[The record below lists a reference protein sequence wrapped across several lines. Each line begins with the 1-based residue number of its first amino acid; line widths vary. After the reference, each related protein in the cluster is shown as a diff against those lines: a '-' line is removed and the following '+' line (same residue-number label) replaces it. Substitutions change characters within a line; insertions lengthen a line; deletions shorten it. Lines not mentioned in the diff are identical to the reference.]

1 MDNKVEKQEV
11 KVNEVLKE
19 IKDEY
24 DKGIDNLEDN
34 TNIQLKV
41 AEELKKELKNN
52 DFDANI
58 EELKS
63 LKKEILGLKSEIK
76 RLNELEGIT
85 FSSLILRDIKNIGN
99 TLVTLQNKAVDSMK
113 SLYTNMKYQFSYNL
127 TKAQEKLVQAK
138 ISIVKNLVSSMQ
150 DFIKDQQKKL
160 NVCLEKLD
168 SLSEEIK
175 KDEKEFFAEKNRDK
189 TDKKEVEVGTKK
201 EEVIKKEKVLEKS
214 KSQKVEKKPS
224 VLKMLKENQQK
235 IKDSEKTKGEKT
247 IKKDKGMEI

>member
-63 LKKEILGLKSEIK
+63 LKEEILGLKSEIK

-85 FSSLILRDIKNIGN
+85 FLSLIH
-99 TLVTLQNKAVDSMK
+99 
-113 SLYTNMKYQFSYNL
+113 
-127 TKAQEKLVQAK
+127 
-138 ISIVKNLVSSMQ
+138 IS
-150 DFIKDQQKKL
+150 
-160 NVCLEKLD
+160 EPT
-168 SLSEEIK
+168 
-175 KDEKEFFAEKNRDK
+175 RH
-189 TDKKEVEVGTKK
+189 
-201 EEVIKKEKVLEKS
+201 
-214 KSQKVEKKPS
+214 
-224 VLKMLKENQQK
+224 
-235 IKDSEKTKGEKT
+235 
-247 IKKDKGMEI
+247 

>member
-1 MDNKVEKQEV
+1 MDGKVEKQEV
-11 KVNEVLKE
+11 KANEVLKE
-19 IKDEY
+19 VKEEY
-24 DKGIDNLEDN
+24 DKAIVNLEDN
-34 TNIQLKV
+34 TNTQLKI

-63 LKKEILGLKSEIK
+63 LKEEILGLKSEIK
-76 RLNELEGIT
+76 RLNELERIT

-175 KDEKEFFAEKNRDK
+175 RMKKNFLSKRTGIK
-189 TDKKEVEVGTKK
+189 Q
-201 EEVIKKEKVLEKS
+201 IKKR
-214 KSQKVEKKPS
+214 
-224 VLKMLKENQQK
+224 
-235 IKDSEKTKGEKT
+235 
-247 IKKDKGMEI
+247 

>member
-63 LKKEILGLKSEIK
+63 LKEEILGLKSEIK

-127 TKAQEKLVQAK
+127 NFVN
-138 ISIVKNLVSSMQ
+138 KN
-150 DFIKDQQKKL
+150 F
-160 NVCLEKLD
+160 
-168 SLSEEIK
+168 
-175 KDEKEFFAEKNRDK
+175 
-189 TDKKEVEVGTKK
+189 
-201 EEVIKKEKVLEKS
+201 
-214 KSQKVEKKPS
+214 
-224 VLKMLKENQQK
+224 
-235 IKDSEKTKGEKT
+235 
-247 IKKDKGMEI
+247 

>member
-63 LKKEILGLKSEIK
+63 LKEEILGLKSEIK

-113 SLYTNMKYQFSYNL
+113 SLYTHMKYQFSYNL

>member
-11 KVNEVLKE
+11 KANEVLKE

-52 DFDANI
+52 DFDVNI

-63 LKKEILGLKSEIK
+63 LKEEILGLKSEIK

-113 SLYTNMKYQFSYNL
+113 SLYINMKYQFSYNL

-138 ISIVKNLVSSMQ
+138 ISIVKNLVS
-150 DFIKDQQKKL
+150 
-160 NVCLEKLD
+160 
-168 SLSEEIK
+168 
-175 KDEKEFFAEKNRDK
+175 
-189 TDKKEVEVGTKK
+189 
-201 EEVIKKEKVLEKS
+201 
-214 KSQKVEKKPS
+214 
-224 VLKMLKENQQK
+224 
-235 IKDSEKTKGEKT
+235 
-247 IKKDKGMEI
+247 

>member
-1 MDNKVEKQEV
+1 
-11 KVNEVLKE
+11 
-19 IKDEY
+19 
-24 DKGIDNLEDN
+24 
-34 TNIQLKV
+34 
-41 AEELKKELKNN
+41 
-52 DFDANI
+52 
-58 EELKS
+58 
-63 LKKEILGLKSEIK
+63 
-76 RLNELEGIT
+76 
-85 FSSLILRDIKNIGN
+85 
-99 TLVTLQNKAVDSMK
+99 
-113 SLYTNMKYQFSYNL
+113 
-127 TKAQEKLVQAK
+127 
-138 ISIVKNLVSSMQ
+138 MQ

>member
-1 MDNKVEKQEV
+1 MDGKVEKQEV

-63 LKKEILGLKSEIK
+63 LREEILGLKSEIK

-85 FSSLILRDIKNIGN
+85 FTSLILRDIKNIGN

-113 SLYTNMKYQFSYNL
+113 SLYIYMKYQFSYNL

-160 NVCLEKLD
+160 NICLEKLD

-175 KDEKEFFAEKNRDK
+175 KDEKEFFVEKNRDK

-235 IKDSEKTKGEKT
+235 IKDSEKTKEEKT

>member
-1 MDNKVEKQEV
+1 MDNKVKKQEV
-11 KVNEVLKE
+11 KANEVLKE

-52 DFDANI
+52 DFDVNI

-63 LKKEILGLKSEIK
+63 LKEEILGLKSEIK

-113 SLYTNMKYQFSYNL
+113 SLYINMKYQFSYNL

-175 KDEKEFFAEKNRDK
+175 KDEKEFFVEKNRDK

-235 IKDSEKTKGEKT
+235 INDSEKTKEEKT

>member
-63 LKKEILGLKSEIK
+63 LKEEILGLKSEIK
-76 RLNELEGIT
+76 RLNELEGTT

-127 TKAQEKLVQAK
+127 TKAQEKLV
-138 ISIVKNLVSSMQ
+138 
-150 DFIKDQQKKL
+150 
-160 NVCLEKLD
+160 
-168 SLSEEIK
+168 
-175 KDEKEFFAEKNRDK
+175 
-189 TDKKEVEVGTKK
+189 
-201 EEVIKKEKVLEKS
+201 
-214 KSQKVEKKPS
+214 
-224 VLKMLKENQQK
+224 
-235 IKDSEKTKGEKT
+235 
-247 IKKDKGMEI
+247 

>member
-63 LKKEILGLKSEIK
+63 LKEEILGLKS
-76 RLNELEGIT
+76 
-85 FSSLILRDIKNIGN
+85 D
-99 TLVTLQNKAVDSMK
+99 
-113 SLYTNMKYQFSYNL
+113 
-127 TKAQEKLVQAK
+127 
-138 ISIVKNLVSSMQ
+138 
-150 DFIKDQQKKL
+150 
-160 NVCLEKLD
+160 
-168 SLSEEIK
+168 
-175 KDEKEFFAEKNRDK
+175 
-189 TDKKEVEVGTKK
+189 
-201 EEVIKKEKVLEKS
+201 
-214 KSQKVEKKPS
+214 
-224 VLKMLKENQQK
+224 
-235 IKDSEKTKGEKT
+235 
-247 IKKDKGMEI
+247 

>member
-1 MDNKVEKQEV
+1 MDGKVEKQEV
-11 KVNEVLKE
+11 KANEVLKE
-19 IKDEY
+19 VKEEY
-24 DKGIDNLEDN
+24 DKAIVNLEDN
-34 TNIQLKV
+34 TNTQLKI

-63 LKKEILGLKSEIK
+63 LKEEILGLKSEIK
-76 RLNELEGIT
+76 RLNELERIT

-113 SLYTNMKYQFSYNL
+113 SLYANMKYQFSYNL

-175 KDEKEFFAEKNRDK
+175 KDEKEFFVEKNRDK

-214 KSQKVEKKPS
+214 KSQKVENKPS

-235 IKDSEKTKGEKT
+235 IKNSEKTKEEKT